1 MNTHLF
7 EIKFICILTI
17 LVITQLTFILVP
29 SDRAIAETENAAVPD
44 DGIVQ
49 LETDMDLIEL
59 IHAVSDINNE
69 TYILDESV
77 KPQEI
82 NIITPDGGMK
92 KEDFLQF
99 FNVILNMNG
108 LSVVKSDGINKVIR
122 TAHIKEEGTTTIIEP
137 VE

>member
-1 MNTHLF
+1 MKTHLY
-7 EIKFICILTI
+7 EIRFLHILTI

-29 SDRAIAETENAAVPD
+29 TYRAISETEKAALPD

-49 LETDMDLIEL
+49 LENDMDLIEL
-59 IHAVSDINNE
+59 IQTVSDINNE

-108 LSVVKSDGINKVIR
+108 LSVVNSNGVNKVIS
-122 TAHIKEEGTTTIIEP
+122 TAHIKEESIPTIIK
-137 VE
+137 VK

>member
-1 MNTHLF
+1 MKTHLF
-7 EIKFICILTI
+7 EIRFLHILTI
-17 LVITQLTFILVP
+17 LIVTQLALILVP
-29 SDRAIAETENAAVPD
+29 TARAISDTEKAAMPD

-49 LETDMDLIEL
+49 LENDMDLIEL
-59 IHAVSDINNE
+59 IHTVSDINNE

-108 LSVVKSDGINKVIR
+108 LSVVKSGGINKIISSGN
-122 TAHIKEEGTTTIIEP
+122 IKQESTPTIVKPGE
-137 VE
+137 